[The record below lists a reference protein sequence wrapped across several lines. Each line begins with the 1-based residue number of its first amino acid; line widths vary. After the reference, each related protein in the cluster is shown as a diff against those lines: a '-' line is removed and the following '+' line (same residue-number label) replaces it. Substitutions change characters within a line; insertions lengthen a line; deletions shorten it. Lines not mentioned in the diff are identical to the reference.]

1 MAGSTDWL
9 AQHLS
14 QSPCNVASCAVTA
27 RSEKL
32 DSSDFCEA
40 GVMHVA
46 LVPLVSLRGRNKL
59 RGCQVV
65 ESSGKHRGG
74 DIGSFQGVI
83 VEF

>member
-1 MAGSTDWL
+1 ML
-9 AQHLS
+9 Q
-14 QSPCNVASCAVTA
+14 
-27 RSEKL
+27 L
-32 DSSDFCEA
+32 DSSDFGEA

-65 ESSGKHRGG
+65 ESSDEHRG
-74 DIGSFQGVI
+74 DVGSFQGVI

>member
-1 MAGSTDWL
+1 VEGSTDRL

-32 DSSDFCEA
+32 DSSDFWEA
-40 GVMHVA
+40 GVMHAA

-65 ESSGKHRGG
+65 ESSGKHHGR
-74 DIGSFQGVI
+74 DIGSFQGV
-83 VEF
+83 VEEF